1 MVRKIGLILVVGSL
15 VVGLMGC
22 SKGPSGGQPQG
33 GDKPQAPAAQA
44 AKELVVAGYGGT
56 FEKAFKETVIP
67 AFEKQSGAKVTYVI
81 GVSTATLAKLQAQK
95 DKPEIDVAIVDD
107 GPQAQAKALG
117 LLEKFN
123 TAKVT
128 NLGNLYDIAL
138 DKDHVGVGIGVV
150 ATGIGYN
157 TKVFMEKGL
166 PAPTSWAD
174 LASPAVK
181 GRVVLQSI
189 TTTYGV
195 HHLVMAAKMNGGG
208 EKDIDPGFK
217 AIQDFKANVVTF
229 DKTADVSK
237 QFQQGEA
244 WIGPWG
250 SGRVYTLAKSGF
262 PIQFVYPKEGAPALL
277 PMASVVKGAP
287 HPELAQQFVNF
298 LLTDEVQKVIAGS
311 VFFGPVNK
319 NVKLDPDVAKL
330 VPYGPEQI
338 NKLTKIDWAT
348 VNAKRAE
355 WTERWTKEI
364 EAK

>member
-1 MVRKIGLILVVGSL
+1 MMKRFAIVAVALSI
-15 VVGLMGC
+15 VVGLAGC
-22 SKGPSGGQPQG
+22 SKGNTGGQQG
-33 GDKPQAPAAQA
+33 NDKPQAPPAQA

-67 AFEKQSGAKVTYVI
+67 AFEKQSGAKVTYVT

-95 DKPEIDVAIVDD
+95 DKPEIDVAVVDD

-117 LLEKFN
+117 LLEKLDP
-123 TAKVT
+123 AKVT
-128 NLGNLYDIAL
+128 NLGNLYDIARE
-138 DKDHVGVGIGVV
+138 KDGVGVGIGVV

-157 TKVFMEKGL
+157 TKVFKDKGL
-166 PAPTSWAD
+166 PAPTSWGD
-174 LASPAVK
+174 LANPAFK

-208 EKDIDPGFK
+208 ESSIDPGFQ
-217 AIQDFKANVVTF
+217 AIKDYKANVVTF

-237 QFQQGEA
+237 SFQQGEA
-244 WIGPWG
+244 WIAPWG

-262 PIQFVYPKEGAPALL
+262 PVEFVYPKEGAPALL
-277 PMASVVKGAP
+277 PMASVVKNAP
-287 HPELAQQFVNF
+287 HPDLAQQFVNF
-298 LLTDEVQKVIAGS
+298 LLTEDVQKVIAGS

-330 VPYGPEQI
+330 VPYGADQI
-338 NKLTKIDWAT
+338 GKLTKIDWAT
-348 VNAKRAE
+348 VNAKRAD

-364 EAK
+364 ETK